1 MSLLEEKL
9 LNRNGL
15 IFILVLLIAL
25 RFAVLPLLDWQQT
38 RISEIRSKQA
48 QLGKTIDLVNSYVD
62 YQLLASKLKTEK
74 SKLAPLF
81 YEDSDDTRLQIQ
93 KDIEKVFSD
102 HNLTIERFNWVLDVR
117 EESGLRT
124 LRVLVGF
131 NGQLDGVMKTLLD
144 ISSHKKIARQV
155 EWRQNLTK
163 IRETDVGRSKGHVTL
178 EFFAFNSLQLS
189 LEQKQDVATSAAVG
203 T

>member
-1 MSLLEEKL
+1 MSLIYEKL
-9 LNRNGL
+9 LSRDGL
-15 IFILVLLIAL
+15 IFILIALIAL

-189 LEQKQDVATSAAVG
+189 LEQKQDGVFGAADE